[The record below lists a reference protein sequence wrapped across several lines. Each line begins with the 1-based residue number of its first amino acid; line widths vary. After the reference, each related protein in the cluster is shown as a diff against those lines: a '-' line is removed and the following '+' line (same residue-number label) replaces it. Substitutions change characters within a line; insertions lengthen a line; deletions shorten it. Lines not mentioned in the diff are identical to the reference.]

1 MVTLPIRSILAATDL
16 TNECDEVLRAGAGIA
31 RLSGA
36 ELHLL
41 HAFDLESAP
50 RSAETR
56 ARPSFQ
62 GRFRDAERALDEQ
75 IRCAV
80 PEEVP
85 VASREIVIYDAH
97 RAIEERAAA
106 VSADLILLGPH
117 RRRSLASRFLGS
129 TADRVIRTA
138 EVPCLIVRGALAIP
152 LRRVVVPVDLSE
164 PARGALDHALAWSAS
179 FGSEPGPSLRPGVT
193 VSVVYV
199 IPETGGADR
208 AGAEEALRREVDA
221 AVARSG
227 AGEETAVQAE
237 VLQGDLVAKRIIQ
250 LAERADADLV
260 VLGTHGYGAAKRAL
274 VGGVA
279 SAVAREAACAV
290 LLVPPALWQNA
301 SA

>member
-1 MVTLPIRSILAATDL
+1 MATLPIRSILAATDL
-16 TNECDEVLRAGAGIA
+16 TNECDEVLRAGAGITRIA
-31 RLSGA
+31 GA

-41 HAFDLESAP
+41 HAFDLQSAP

-56 ARPSFQ
+56 VRPSFQ
-62 GRFRDAERALDEQ
+62 GRFKDAERALDEQ

-85 VASREIVIYDAH
+85 VASREIVIYDAY

-117 RRRSLASRFLGS
+117 RGRSLASRFLGS

-138 EVPCLIVRGALAIP
+138 AVPCLIVRDALAIP

-164 PARGALDHALAWSAS
+164 PARAALDQALAWSAS
-179 FGSEPGPSLRPGVT
+179 FGSEVT

-199 IPETGGADR
+199 VPETGGADR

-227 AGEETAVQAE
+227 AGEETAVQPE

-250 LAERADADLV
+250 FAERADADLV

-279 SAVAREAACAV
+279 SAVVREAACAV
-290 LLVPPALWQNA
+290 LLVPPALWQNT